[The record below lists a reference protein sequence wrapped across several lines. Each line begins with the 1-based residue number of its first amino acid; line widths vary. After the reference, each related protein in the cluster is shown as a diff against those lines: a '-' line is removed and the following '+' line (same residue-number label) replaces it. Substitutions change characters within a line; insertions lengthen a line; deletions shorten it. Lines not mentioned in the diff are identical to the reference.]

1 MDEQTRRTGIDI
13 IGDVPWG
20 THFCHFYRTKHELID
35 VLVPYF
41 KAGLESSEFCMWVT
55 SEPLVEQ
62 DARKALSEAMPG
74 FDRYLKT
81 GQIEIMPYDRWY
93 LKDGVFDSE
102 RVLRG
107 SVDKLDSA
115 LSRGYAGLRLTGN
128 AAWLEKKDWAS
139 FADYEAALTS
149 VIGKHKMVALCSY
162 WLEKCGAAEVIEAVG
177 SHAFAV
183 VSHNGN
189 PELVEGAFHRQTR
202 EALAQ
207 LRASEERNRL
217 LVENAYEGTVVIQD
231 GKVVFAN
238 RKAGEIAGYSEEE
251 LISRPFMEF
260 IYPDDRQMV
269 MGHYLRRMRGEETA
283 SNYSLRMIDKE
294 GKTKWLEANAIVLN
308 WQRRPAILAL
318 VTDITDRKLAE
329 EALRESEGRY
339 RNLYETMAQG
349 VVYQDADGRII
360 SANPAAQR
368 ILGLS
373 LDQMMGRT
381 SLDPRW
387 KAIHED
393 GSDFPGDTHPAMM
406 ALKTGQSNRDIM
418 GIFNPDEG
426 CYRWIVINAIPQFR
440 TGEEHPY
447 QVFTTFEDITDRKK
461 VEEELREYGQKIRA
475 IFDGAYDGFIS
486 VDPERG
492 RFFNPNR
499 RMIEMLGYE
508 SEEEMKDLTV
518 SDIHPEKD
526 LPYILGEFEKHV
538 KREISQSEDMPVKRK
553 DGSIFFA
560 SISSYLVTIANK
572 TYLSCIFR
580 DVTEHKRIED
590 EVRVYREHL
599 EDLVK
604 ERTAELVI
612 AKERAEEADRIKS
625 TFLAAMSHEL
635 RTPLNSIIGFS
646 GIMLQGLAGP
656 LNPEQTKQLKMVQSS
671 GQHLLA
677 IINDIIDISRIE
689 AGRIEPHPELFELRQ
704 QIDETIAAIKPMADE
719 KNLTLVAEV
728 APEVGHIHSDPRR
741 VSQILLNLVGNAI
754 KFTDRG
760 GVRVE
765 CRHSGGRVEIRVV
778 DTGIG
783 MKPEDIKHIFQTF
796 RQIDNGLTRLKEGS
810 GLGLAICKGLA
821 ELLGGEIRVES
832 EFGVGSTFTLILP
845 ISREG
850 KWNEEKDTH
859 H

>member
-1 MDEQTRRTGIDI
+1 MQIEVRLQHKDSTWRTIEIAAINLLHDPSVEGIVVNVRDITERKKAEEEIQRQQKHFRALIENASDAITIAGADGTISYESPSCERMSGFKPEERIGANMIERVHPDDIKLLSDTFSRLIQHPGSTMRDEIRLRHKD
-13 IGDVPWG
+13 G
-20 THFCHFYRTKHELID
+20 TWLTVE
-35 VLVPYF
+35 
-41 KAGLESSEFCMWVT
+41 ATVT
-55 SEPLVEQ
+55 NLLHDPAVNGVVVNLRNIT
-62 DARKALSEAMPG
+62 ARK
-74 FDRYLKT
+74 R
-81 GQIEIMPYDRWY
+81 
-93 LKDGVFDSE
+93 
-102 RVLRG
+102 
-107 SVDKLDSA
+107 
-115 LSRGYAGLRLTGN
+115 
-128 AAWLEKKDWAS
+128 
-139 FADYEAALTS
+139 
-149 VIGKHKMVALCSY
+149 
-162 WLEKCGAAEVIEAVG
+162 
-177 SHAFAV
+177 
-183 VSHNGN
+183 
-189 PELVEGAFHRQTR
+189 
-202 EALAQ
+202 
-207 LRASEERNRL
+207 
-217 LVENAYEGTVVIQD
+217 
-231 GKVVFAN
+231 
-238 RKAGEIAGYSEEE
+238 
-251 LISRPFMEF
+251 
-260 IYPDDRQMV
+260 
-269 MGHYLRRMRGEETA
+269 
-283 SNYSLRMIDKE
+283 
-294 GKTKWLEANAIVLN
+294 
-308 WQRRPAILAL
+308 
-318 VTDITDRKLAE
+318 AE
-329 EALRESEGRY
+329 EALRE
-339 RNLYETMAQG
+339 
-349 VVYQDADGRII
+349 
-360 SANPAAQR
+360 
-368 ILGLS
+368 
-373 LDQMMGRT
+373 
-381 SLDPRW
+381 
-387 KAIHED
+387 
-393 GSDFPGDTHPAMM
+393 
-406 ALKTGQSNRDIM
+406 
-418 GIFNPDEG
+418 
-426 CYRWIVINAIPQFR
+426 
-440 TGEEHPY
+440 
-447 QVFTTFEDITDRKK
+447 
-461 VEEELREYGQKIRA
+461 YGHKIRA

-486 VDPERG
+486 VDCQSRK
-492 RFFNPNR
+492 FFEPNR

-553 DGSIFFA
+553 DGSVFLA
-560 SISSYLVTIANK
+560 SISSSPVTIAGK

-580 DVTEHKRIED
+580 DITERKRIED
-590 EVRVYREHL
+590 ELRVYREHL
-599 EDLVK
+599 EDLVE

-728 APEVGHIHSDPRR
+728 APEVGHINSDPRR

-765 CRHSGGRVEIRVV
+765 CRHSGGRVEIRIA

-783 MKPEDIKHIFQTF
+783 IKPEDMKYIFQTF
-796 RQIDNGLTRLKEGS
+796 RQIDNGLTRLREGS